1 MVFHVKTS
9 TATYQVVVDNQ
20 EVFDL
25 VKEDPIL
32 KDKVE
37 HYTSE

>member
-1 MVFHVKTS
+1 M
-9 TATYQVVVDNQ
+9 DNQ